1 MVDDGGTSNHLLLLG
16 REEKLVSFVG
26 FGGEI
31 ALIGQ
36 EKVEVD
42 HILINK
48 HASDAP
54 SEVGSKGIFNDTID
68 SVADE
73 SLSIS
78 RVTNAS

>member
-1 MVDDGGTSNHLLLLG
+1 MIDNGGASNYLLLLG
-16 REEKLVSFVG
+16 REEKIVSFVG
-26 FGGEI
+26 FGGEV

-42 HILINK
+42 HILINQ

-54 SEVGSKGIFNDTID
+54 SEMGSKGILNDTID

-78 RVTNAS
+78 RVTNSS

>member
-1 MVDDGGTSNHLLLLG
+1 MIDDGGTSNHLLLLS

-26 FGGEI
+26 LGSKV

-36 EKVEVD
+36 EKIEVD

-54 SEVGSKGIFNDTID
+54 SKMSSKGILNDTID

-73 SLSIS
+73 SLSVS
-78 RVTNAS
+78 RVTDGS

>member
-1 MVDDGGTSNHLLLLG
+1 MIDNGGASNYLLLLG
-16 REEKLVSFVG
+16 REEKIVSFVG
-26 FGGEI
+26 FGGEVP
-31 ALIGQ
+31 LIGQ

-42 HILINK
+42 HILINQ

-54 SEVGSKGIFNDTID
+54 SEMGSKGILNDTID

>member
-1 MVDDGGTSNHLLLLG
+1 MGL
-16 REEKLVSFVG
+16 
-26 FGGEI
+26 GGEV

-42 HILINK
+42 HILINQ

-54 SEVGSKGIFNDTID
+54 SKMGSKGILNDTID